1 MANTVPVLLPDREAG
16 YVPTHP
22 EEIHGD
28 YDLRIGSFVRVQGS
42 GRITPAG
49 LVCGGICAATV
60 LLATAV
66 LVKVLR
72 ARR

>member
-1 MANTVPVLLPDREAG
+1 MAVPAPLADIESS

-22 EEIHGD
+22 EEIHGG
-28 YDLRIGSFVRVQGS
+28 YDIRVGNFIRLQGT

-66 LVKVLR
+66 LVR
-72 ARR
+72 AARGR